1 MERLGRRLVDE
12 KKKKKTYLG
21 IESRDL
27 AVGNVE
33 NLLSVRVIEEVV
45 LDLFGLGGH
54 LMQKI
59 LAGSGR
65 YKGSCE
71 RT

>member
-1 MERLGRRLVDE
+1 MEHRGRRLSE
-12 KKKKKTYLG
+12 GKKTYLG

-33 NLLSVRVIEEVV
+33 NLLGVGIVEEVV
-45 LDLFGLGGH
+45 LDLLGMGGH

-71 RT
+71 RA

>member
-1 MERLGRRLVDE
+1 MERLGRRLVDG
-12 KKKKKTYLG
+12 KKKKTYLG